1 MRWLESYNHKKTT
14 AEEAVKVIKSGNRV
28 YIHPGCAVPEL
39 LVDAMVARSD
49 ELYDVEVVHI
59 LNMGNARYAAPEM
72 EGHFRHNALF
82 IGTNVRSAV
91 NEGHADW
98 TPIFLSEIPE
108 LFRDGTLPI
117 DVALIQ
123 VSPPDEHGFCSFG
136 LGVEVT
142 KAGAENAK
150 VVIAQV
156 NPRMPRA
163 LGDCFIHINKITI
176 VVEADIPLFELP
188 QFRPDP
194 NNKEYQIAQQIGAHI
209 AELIEDGATLQMG
222 IGMIPDAVLNFLGSK
237 RDLGIH
243 TEMFS
248 DGVVELVERGII
260 NNEKKTLHRG
270 KIVASFV
277 LGSKRTYDFLDN
289 NPLCEFHPSD
299 YVNDVFIIAQ
309 NEKMTAINSAI
320 EVDLTG
326 QVCSDSIGFR
336 LFSGFGGQVDFIRGA
351 ARSKGGK
358 PIIALP
364 SATADL
370 KHSKISSHLKIGAG
384 VVTNRADVHYVV
396 TEYGMADLHGKT
408 IRQRV
413 RALIDIAHPTF
424 REELERFAHE
434 RKWMK

>member
-1 MRWLESYNHKKTT
+1 MRWLEAYNKKKQT
-14 AEEAVKVIKSGNRV
+14 AEEAVQLIKSGNRV
-28 YIHPGCAVPEL
+28 YLHPGCAVPEV
-39 LVDAMVARSD
+39 LVNAMVARKD
-49 ELYDVEVVHI
+49 ELFDVEVVHI
-59 LNMGNARYAAPEM
+59 LNMGQARYAAPEM

-82 IGTNVRSAV
+82 IGTNVRQAV
-91 NEGHADW
+91 NEGRADW
-98 TPIFLSEIPE
+98 TPVFLSEIPE
-108 LFRDGTLPI
+108 LFRNGILPI
-117 DVALIQ
+117 DVAMVQL
-123 VSPPDEHGFCSFG
+123 SPPDEHGFCSYG
-136 LGVEVT
+136 LGVETT
-142 KAGAENAK
+142 KSAAEHAK
-150 VVIAQV
+150 IVIAQI

-163 LGDCFIHINKITI
+163 LGDCFIHINKLTAI
-176 VVEADIPLFELP
+176 VEVDVPLFELP
-188 QFRPDP
+188 QFQPDP
-194 NNKEYQIAQQIGAHI
+194 NNAEFRIAQQVGEHI
-209 AELIEDGATLQMG
+209 STLIEDGATLQMG

-299 YVNDVFIIAQ
+299 YVNDVFIVSQ
-309 NEKMTAINSAI
+309 NEKMTAINSAV

-351 ARSKGGK
+351 ARSKRGK

-364 SATADL
+364 SMTDNG
-370 KHSKISSHLKIGAG
+370 KFSRICSHLKEGAG
-384 VVTNRADVHYVV
+384 VVTSRADVHYVV
-396 TEYGMADLHGKT
+396 TEYGIASLHGKT
-408 IRQRV
+408 LRERA
-413 RALIDIAHPTF
+413 RALINIAHPNY
-424 REELERFAHE
+424 REELERFAFGK
-434 RKWMK
+434 KWIK

>member
-1 MRWLESYNHKKTT
+1 MLWLESYNRKKTT
-14 AEEAVKVIKSGNRV
+14 AEEAVKVIKSGDRV
-28 YIHPGCAVPEL
+28 YIHPGCAVPEIL
-39 LVDAMVARSD
+39 INAMVARAE
-49 ELYDVEVVHI
+49 ELHDVEVVHI
-59 LNMGNARYAAPEM
+59 LNMGDARYAAPKM

-82 IGTNVRSAV
+82 IGTNVRPAV
-91 NEGHADW
+91 NEGRADW
-98 TPIFLSEIPE
+98 TPIYLSEIPE
-108 LFRDGTLPI
+108 LFRNGTLPI

-142 KAGAENAK
+142 KAGAESAK
-150 VVIAQV
+150 VVIALV
-156 NPRMPRA
+156 NPQMPRA
-163 LGDCFIHINKITI
+163 LGDCFIHINKITTI
-176 VVEADIPLFELP
+176 VEADVPLFELP
-188 QFRPDP
+188 QFKPDP
-194 NNKEYQIAQQIGAHI
+194 NNKDYQIAQKIGAHI
-209 AELIEDGATLQMG
+209 AGLIEDGATLQMG
-222 IGMIPDAVLNFLGSK
+222 IGMIPDAVLNFLESK

-326 QVCSDSIGFR
+326 QVCSDSIGMR

-351 ARSKGGK
+351 ARSKRGK

-364 SATADL
+364 STTSDL
-370 KHSKISSHLKIGAG
+370 RYSKISAHLKIGAG

-396 TEYGMADLHGKT
+396 TEYGIAELHGKT

-413 RALIDIAHPTF
+413 RALINIAHPNF
-424 REELERFAHE
+424 QEELERFAVE
-434 RKWMK
+434 RKWLK